1 MRKHLNLRKLF
12 ALNASIMALTF
23 STATLA
29 SSSQGHRLPEDVWGV
44 IAEFLPASDVR
55 SLKATCK
62 SMDEPCRLGFKNKTF
77 NLSKYNLNTGMN
89 SLLTL
94 LEEVTP
100 RKLIFPNSATQDQIR
115 TILEKCQNIQ
125 ELSLREANIDDITI
139 LHNLTNLKVLS
150 LKINDRNRAHIVDLL
165 KALPSIENVTFY
177 GRRYAKA
184 LQGLSKQASKPG
196 LKYGFVH
203 SIDD

>member
-1 MRKHLNLRKLF
+1 MRKYLDLRKLV

-29 SSSQGHRLPEDVWGV
+29 SSSQGHSLPEDVWGV

-55 SLKATCK
+55 SLKATCT
-62 SMDEPCRLGFKNKTF
+62 SMNEPCRLGFKNKTF
-77 NLSKYNLNTGMN
+77 NLSKYNLDTGMH
-89 SLLTL
+89 SALTL
-94 LEEVTP
+94 LKEVTP
-100 RKLIFPNSATQDQIR
+100 KKLIFPNSATQDQIR
-115 TILEKCQNIQ
+115 AIIKECPNIQ
-125 ELSLREANIDDITI
+125 ELSLGEANIEDLTI

-150 LKINDRNRAHIVDLL
+150 LKINNRNRAHIVDLL

-184 LQGLSKQASKPG
+184 LQGLSKQTSKPA
-196 LKYGFVH
+196 LKYTFVR